1 MVYKIAML
9 CVTQWKVFIYVSYQ
23 GVRQGSVLSP
33 WLYMCYNNDI
43 PEVLHTTRYGITIGD
58 INCDSVLVA
67 DDITL
72 VSLRVH
78 GLQRMIDAMVMQ
90 LQQ

>member
-1 MVYKIAML
+1 MFPVN
-9 CVTQWKVFIYVSYQ
+9 Q
-23 GVRQGSVLSP
+23 GVRQGSFVLSP
-33 WLYMCYNNDI
+33 RLYMCYNNDI